1 MEMLR
6 MIKKV
11 LRCSF
16 FLVSAFITAAMLTN
30 CGGGGNSLVGLPVP
44 PVAGEANSY
53 TGKPAN
59 SQSDNRLWNVNVDH
73 SKNSYSYN
81 PLSGNTAPVAG
92 NFAPLNGGFLVL
104 LGQNGYQNGLA
115 LEIPG
120 RVILLRPGDSSAALI
135 FAVQQASCFNIGG
148 NVKFLF
154 TFSPG
159 LVGTGEAVFGR
170 IYASS
175 NGNGSSW
182 DFNNQ
187 LQYQRPDGKN
197 VPASADSPGYPTGF
211 SGACKVT
218 NGNASVT
225 SAPLAYFSDGSSYS
239 LPTEFVINPA
249 GFFLENQDY
258 ANVISAKPSWSYPV
272 ISAWGVSEPSALLKT
287 SSVATAAYAGFLFEA
302 SVSGAHLT
310 RPVGFGGVPVSGTVM
325 AGGTFP
331 SEDPTKTPNTNMSI
345 DFGKQDPLNNGIYYL
360 AKLTIPVIAN
370 WPCTGTAG
378 IDLSGN
384 PTCTY
389 SALATVGTPEG
400 KYAVILSTLDDA
412 GNQKILVLFQQQI

>member
-1 MEMLR
+1 MPVRMAMEVPGTSTISFNIRGR
-6 MIKKV
+6 MERMFQQARIPPAIQPDSPGLAK
-11 LRCSF
+11 S
-16 FLVSAFITAAMLTN
+16 IAAMLL
-30 CGGGGNSLVGLPVP
+30 SP
-44 PVAGEANSY
+44 P
-53 TGKPAN
+53 
-59 SQSDNRLWNVNVDH
+59 RRWH
-73 SKNSYSYN
+73 
-81 PLSGNTAPVAG
+81 
-92 NFAPLNGGFLVL
+92 
-104 LGQNGYQNGLA
+104 
-115 LEIPG
+115 I
-120 RVILLRPGDSSAALI
+120 SAM
-135 FAVQQASCFNIGG
+135 
-148 NVKFLF
+148 
-154 TFSPG
+154 
-159 LVGTGEAVFGR
+159 
-170 IYASS
+170 
-175 NGNGSSW
+175 
-182 DFNNQ
+182 
-187 LQYQRPDGKN
+187 
-197 VPASADSPGYPTGF
+197 
-211 SGACKVT
+211 
-218 NGNASVT
+218 
-225 SAPLAYFSDGSSYS
+225 GSSYS

-389 SALATVGTPEG
+389 NALARWALQKGSMPSYFPRLMMPATRRFWCCFSS
-400 KYAVILSTLDDA
+400 KYKDISNGDRVVVSGATLLCDNKSHEFRIEITMETMNDPLRQHA
-412 GNQKILVLFQQQI
+412 RMV